1 MYDGGGGSNN
11 IGGLKG
17 ANSAPESEM
26 DALLLGKTRVRREIT
41 INHFY
46 LKQYALQRTENST
59 AYFSLYGYI
68 IIILIISIKKI
79 YRQTDSNYTHYYI
92 EYIYTLIQTY
102 MIIGKKK

>member
-1 MYDGGGGSNN
+1 MAMYDGGGGSNN

-46 LKQYALQRTENST
+46 LKQYAMQRTENST
-59 AYFSLYGYI
+59 AYFSFYGYI
-68 IIILIISIKKI
+68 IIILIISIQK
-79 YRQTDSNYTHYYI
+79 YTDRQTQITH
-92 EYIYTLIQTY
+92 
-102 MIIGKKK
+102 III